1 MLVRYISSH
10 NAWVGLNHPIRMG
23 LMDDLRGCQ
32 WIVKTR
38 GDFSFL
44 TSSRF
49 CKHFIPFLNFA
60 IRHNFPA
67 FFIIAS
73 PQGGERDNKLNNWP
87 TASVLCCGHQCQ
99 FRKTNV
105 ELLFISE
112 KIIKVAWLALESFS
126 LEGKTSGNKSIQSN
140 LTAWPT
146 AVILILNNILKQ
158 TLNANFWFQT
168 PSFLWLFF
176 SSIGWKHSQTK
187 ISLGSKGF
195 FGQKKLLA
203 TKVSKIQIQNP
214 KSTNFAQIDLLLI
227 NMNLAWIKG
236 ER

>member
-44 TSSRF
+44 AYSRF

-73 PQGGERDNKLNNWP
+73 PQGGERENNR
-87 TASVLCCGHQCQ
+87 TIGQQHQSCVVGI
-99 FRKTNV
+99 NV
-105 ELLFISE
+105 NLE
-112 KIIKVAWLALESFS
+112 K
-126 LEGKTSGNKSIQSN
+126 Q
-140 LTAWPT
+140 
-146 AVILILNNILKQ
+146 
-158 TLNANFWFQT
+158 
-168 PSFLWLFF
+168 
-176 SSIGWKHSQTK
+176 
-187 ISLGSKGF
+187 
-195 FGQKKLLA
+195 
-203 TKVSKIQIQNP
+203 
-214 KSTNFAQIDLLLI
+214 
-227 NMNLAWIKG
+227 M
-236 ER
+236 

>member
-44 TSSRF
+44 AYSRF

-73 PQGGERDNKLNNWP
+73 PQGGEMENKSNNWP
-87 TASVLCCGHQCQ
+87 TASVLCCRHQCQ
-99 FRKTNV
+99 FRTTNV

-112 KIIKVAWLALESFS
+112 TTIKVAWLDRESFS
-126 LEGKTSGNKSIQSN
+126 LEGKNFREQIYSIKLDCLANSCDTNLEQHSQANTQCQLLIPNSG
-140 LTAWPT
+140 L
-146 AVILILNNILKQ
+146 
-158 TLNANFWFQT
+158 
-168 PSFLWLFF
+168 LWSFF
-176 SSIGWKHSQTK
+176 SSTGNHSPQK
-187 ISLGSKGF
+187 NLW
-195 FGQKKLLA
+195 GQKDLLA
-203 TKVSKIQIQNP
+203 KKNFWPHKSGKSKFRIQNP
-214 KSTNFAQIDLLLI
+214 LILHKSFCC
-227 NMNLAWIKG
+227 
-236 ER
+236 R

>member
-44 TSSRF
+44 VSSRF

-73 PQGGERDNKLNNWP
+73 PQGGERDNKSNNWP

-99 FRKTNV
+99 F
-105 ELLFISE
+105 LFISE
-112 KIIKVAWLALESFS
+112 TTIKVAWLVLESFS
-126 LEGKTSGNKSIQSN
+126 LEGKNFREQIYSIKLDCLANSCDTNFEQHSQANTQCQLLIPNSG
-140 LTAWPT
+140 L
-146 AVILILNNILKQ
+146 
-158 TLNANFWFQT
+158 
-168 PSFLWLFF
+168 LWSFF
-176 SSIGWKHSQTK
+176 SSTGWNHSPQK
-187 ISLGSKGF
+187 NLW
-195 FGQKKLLA
+195 GQKDLLA
-203 TKVSKIQIQNP
+203 KKNFWPHKSGKSKFRIQNP
-214 KSTNFAQIDLLLI
+214 QNPQID
-227 NMNLAWIKG
+227 
-236 ER
+236 

>member
-44 TSSRF
+44 VSSRF

-73 PQGGERDNKLNNWP
+73 PQGGERENKLNN
-87 TASVLCCGHQCQ
+87 CCWHQCQ

-105 ELLFISE
+105 EFFHFRNNHLGCLARSRIILFGRENFREQIYSIKLDCLANSCDTNLEQHSQANTQCQLLISN
-112 KIIKVAWLALESFS
+112 
-126 LEGKTSGNKSIQSN
+126 SG
-140 LTAWPT
+140 L
-146 AVILILNNILKQ
+146 
-158 TLNANFWFQT
+158 
-168 PSFLWLFF
+168 LWSFF
-176 SSIGWKHSQTK
+176 SST
-187 ISLGSKGF
+187 
-195 FGQKKLLA
+195 
-203 TKVSKIQIQNP
+203 
-214 KSTNFAQIDLLLI
+214 D
-227 NMNLAWIKG
+227 
-236 ER
+236 

>member
-73 PQGGERDNKLNNWP
+73 PQGGERENKSNNWP

-112 KIIKVAWLALESFS
+112 TTIKVAWLDLESFS

-146 AVILILNNILKQ
+146 AVIQILNNILKQ
-158 TLNANFWFQT
+158 TLSANF
-168 PSFLWLFF
+168 
-176 SSIGWKHSQTK
+176 
-187 ISLGSKGF
+187 
-195 FGQKKLLA
+195 
-203 TKVSKIQIQNP
+203 
-214 KSTNFAQIDLLLI
+214 
-227 NMNLAWIKG
+227 
-236 ER
+236 

>member
-73 PQGGERDNKLNNWP
+73 PQGGERDNKSNNWP

-112 KIIKVAWLALESFS
+112 KNHQSCLASSRVVLFGRENFREQIYSIKLDCLAISCDTNFEQHSQANTQCQL
-126 LEGKTSGNKSIQSN
+126 LIPNSG
-140 LTAWPT
+140 L
-146 AVILILNNILKQ
+146 
-158 TLNANFWFQT
+158 
-168 PSFLWLFF
+168 LWLFF
-176 SSIGWKHSQTK
+176 SSIGWNHSQTK
-187 ISLGSKGF
+187 ISFGSKIS
-195 FGQKKLLA
+195 FGQKK
-203 TKVSKIQIQNP
+203 TFGHKSQEIP
-214 KSTNFAQIDLLLI
+214 KSTYIA
-227 NMNLAWIKG
+227 
-236 ER
+236 